1 MFVCR
6 ISVSCKSLTNMTLI
20 SLTAL
25 MIQPLR
31 IQEILAA
38 VYMNP
43 SDLVLQ
49 GMKTSQVSYV
59 PQLRRNNFCYQCNCF
74 SNKHLSTFL
83 GGFQSESVAFQIF
96 FLQIPATVINL
107 NAHQKRN
114 LSKSSN
120 SQMQFVFTPL
130 WPISV

>member
-1 MFVCR
+1 MFVCW
-6 ISVSCKSLTNMTLI
+6 ISVSCKSLTNITLI

-43 SDLVLQ
+43 SDLVLK
-49 GMKTSQVSYV
+49 GMKALQISYV
-59 PQLRRNNFCYQCNCF
+59 PQLGRNNFCYQCNCF
-74 SNKHLSTFL
+74 SNKHLSTFKVSQWP
-83 GGFQSESVAFQIF
+83 FQFSF
-96 FLQIPATVINL
+96 QIPATVINL
-107 NAHQKRN
+107 NTHQKRN

-120 SQMQFVFTPL
+120 CQMQFVFTPL

>member
-1 MFVCR
+1 MFVCW
-6 ISVSCKSLTNMTLI
+6 ISVSCKSLTNITLI
-20 SLTAL
+20 SLSAL

-49 GMKTSQVSYV
+49 GMKALQISYV
-59 PQLRRNNFCYQCNCF
+59 PQLGRNNFCYQCNCF

-83 GGFQSESVAFQIF
+83 GGFQSESVAFPIF
-96 FLQIPATVINL
+96 F
-107 NAHQKRN
+107 
-114 LSKSSN
+114 SDSSY
-120 SQMQFVFTPL
+120 SY
-130 WPISV
+130 